1 MIMRRPTQTRDKDRG
16 IIQVLLHRLN
26 EFRMPR
32 LLKLKEQVDRGEPL
46 SAIDLEFLKRALS
59 EGGEARRLAMRHPEY
74 QPVVDQMARLYNEVL
89 TKGAE
94 NERNPPSKPS
104 MSKQDLY

>member
-1 MIMRRPTQTRDKDRG
+1 MIMRGSTRARDKDRG
-16 IIQVLLHRLN
+16 IIQVLLNRLN

-46 SAIDLEFLKRALS
+46 SALDLEFLKRALS
-59 EGGEARRLAMRHPEY
+59 EGGEARGLAMRHPEY
-74 QPVVDQMARLYNEVL
+74 QPIVDQMAQLYNEVL

-94 NERNPPSKPS
+94 NERNPRPKPRMDNS
-104 MSKQDLY
+104 DLY

>member
-1 MIMRRPTQTRDKDRG
+1 MRGRTQTRDKDAG
-16 IIQVLLHRLN
+16 IIHVLLNRLN

-94 NERNPPSKPS
+94 NERNPRPKPKMDNS
-104 MSKQDLY
+104 DVF

>member
-1 MIMRRPTQTRDKDRG
+1 MRGRTQTRDKDAG
-16 IIQVLLHRLN
+16 IIQVLLNRLN
-26 EFRMPR
+26 ALRMPR

-74 QPVVDQMARLYNEVL
+74 QPIVDQMARLYNDVL

-94 NERNPPSKPS
+94 NERNPRPRPQIDDS
-104 MSKQDLY
+104 DLF

>member
-1 MIMRRPTQTRDKDRG
+1 MRSPTQARDKDRG
-16 IIQVLLHRLN
+16 IIHVLLNRLN

-46 SAIDLEFLKRALS
+46 SALDLEFLKRALS

-74 QPVVDQMARLYNEVL
+74 QPIVDQMARLYNEVL

-94 NERNPPSKPS
+94 NERNPRTKTRLDNS
-104 MSKQDLY
+104 DVF